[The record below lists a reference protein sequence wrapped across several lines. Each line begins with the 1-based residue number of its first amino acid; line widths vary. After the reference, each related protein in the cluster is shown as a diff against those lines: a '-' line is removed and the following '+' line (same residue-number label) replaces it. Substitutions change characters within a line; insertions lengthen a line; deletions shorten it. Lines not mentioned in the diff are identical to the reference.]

1 MKKKLTRKILD
12 FIKNYETK
20 KRLREKLICSNN
32 RINNLEKCLDDYDET
47 HYETLNLKVE
57 KIIFIEE
64 LKFPGYEEHLKKCI
78 IHDLGECIA
87 KELIS
92 RGKLERVNYSKDVFR
107 DAERIQYRAELKF
120 KKSSNTYINP
130 FALFD

>member
-1 MKKKLTRKILD
+1 MKKKITRKILD

-20 KRLREKLICSNN
+20 KRLREQLMYSNN

-57 KIIFIEE
+57 KIIYTEE
-64 LKFPGYEEHLKKCI
+64 LKLPGYEEHLEKCM
-78 IHDLGECIA
+78 IHDLGESIA

-92 RGKLERVNYSKDVFR
+92 RRKLERINHGKDLFR
-107 DAERIQYRAELKF
+107 DAEIIQYRVEIKF

-130 FALFD
+130 FVPFD

>member
-1 MKKKLTRKILD
+1 MKKKLTRKVLD

-32 RINNLEKCLDDYDET
+32 RINNLEKCFDDYDET

-57 KIIFIEE
+57 KIIYTEE
-64 LKFPGYEEHLKKCI
+64 LKLPGYEEHLEKCM
-78 IHDLGECIA
+78 IHDLGEYIA

-92 RGKLERVNYSKDVFR
+92 RGKLERINRGKDVFR
-107 DAERIQYRAELKF
+107 DAEIIQYRTELKF
-120 KKSSNTYINP
+120 KKSSNAYKNP
-130 FALFD
+130 FAPFD